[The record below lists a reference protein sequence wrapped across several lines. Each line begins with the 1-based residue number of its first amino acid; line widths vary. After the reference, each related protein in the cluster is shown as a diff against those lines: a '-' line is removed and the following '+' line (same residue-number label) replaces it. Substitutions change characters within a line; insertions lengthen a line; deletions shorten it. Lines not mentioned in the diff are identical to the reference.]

1 MNKKILIQLLFA
13 LIRSAISGKKMSD
26 EELCLYSEEYFPRL
40 LKIANKHDVSHLV
53 ILGMKQNGLISNDT
67 FGVEEHLLK
76 AVYRY
81 EQLNFEYLQLCDAL
95 ERAEIPFVPLKGS
108 VLRCYYPE
116 PWMRTSCDIDVLVHK
131 TDLEKAVTYLVKNL
145 NYTEK
150 ERTPHDVSL
159 CGTTGNTV
167 ELHYDLVE
175 EGRANNATKILSTAW
190 DNVYLKENSRFF
202 YRMTDEFFY
211 FYHIAHMAKHFE
223 NGGCGIKPFADLWFL
238 NSTDGGT
245 VKKRETLLRQGNLL
259 RFAQTAQKLS
269 RVWFDNE
276 EMDCLSLEM
285 ENYVLNGGS
294 FGSAKNRI
302 SVQQQKKGGKFR
314 YLWSKI
320 FIPYDEIKFFYPI
333 LQKHRFLTPF
343 MEVYRW
349 LKLIFGGRLK
359 SVSKELEMN
368 QSVSV
373 ESKEFTRDFLVKIG
387 LLNDDL
393 HGFK

>member
-26 EELCLYSEEYFPRL
+26 EELCLYSEEYYPRL

-223 NGGCGIKPFADLWFL
+223 NGGCGIRPFLDLWIL
-238 NSTDGGT
+238 DGLKDTDCE
-245 VKKRETLLRQGNLL
+245 KRDALLEKGLL
-259 RFAQTAQKLS
+259 LTFANTARKLS
-269 RVWFDNE
+269 RVWMECE
-276 EMDCLSLEM
+276 EHDETCLQMQDFL
-285 ENYVLNGGS
+285 LQGGVYGTS
-294 FGSAKNRI
+294 NNRVAI
-302 SVQQQKKGGKFR
+302 QQTKRGGQLGYILSRVFVPYSKLKG
-314 YLWSKI
+314 Y
-320 FIPYDEIKFFYPI
+320 YPI
-333 LQKHRFLTPF
+333 LEKHAWLMPVMQVRRWFMLATNPTVAKNARNEIKVNQNIDKSKADEMNRFLKN
-343 MEVYRW
+343 V
-349 LKLIFGGRLK
+349 
-359 SVSKELEMN
+359 
-368 QSVSV
+368 
-373 ESKEFTRDFLVKIG
+373 G
-387 LLNDDL
+387 L
-393 HGFK
+393 

>member
-1 MNKKILIQLLFA
+1 MGISDYLAELVHAQLEERKPLAIPDGITIEEITDIAKRNHMEYLLLGALLRADNLSADDIGQLRGSVMHSLTRTMAQVTEFRELEKSFEEAGIKNQAMKGARMRFLYPAPQLREMSDVDILIDSECMKQAAQLLEEKGYT
-13 LIRSAISGKKMSD
+13 LVRSIKHHDIYKKPPFMVVEAHKVMYDKTVDGGQYKYFSNFSKAVLQEGKK
-26 EELCLYSEEYFPRL
+26 Y
-40 LKIANKHDVSHLV
+40 
-53 ILGMKQNGLISNDT
+53 
-67 FGVEEHLLK
+67 
-76 AVYRY
+76 
-81 EQLNFEYLQLCDAL
+81 
-95 ERAEIPFVPLKGS
+95 
-108 VLRCYYPE
+108 
-116 PWMRTSCDIDVLVHK
+116 
-131 TDLEKAVTYLVKNL
+131 TYDFNR
-145 NYTEK
+145 E
-150 ERTPHDVSL
+150 D
-159 CGTTGNTV
+159 
-167 ELHYDLVE
+167 
-175 EGRANNATKILSTAW
+175 
-190 DNVYLKENSRFF
+190 F
-202 YRMTDEFFY
+202 YIYMM
-211 FYHIAHMAKHFE
+211 AHMAKHFE
-223 NGGCGIKPFADLWFL
+223 NGGCGIKPFTDLWFL
-238 NSTDGGT
+238 NSTDGET
-245 VKKRETLLRQGNLL
+245 VERREALLSQGNLL

-333 LQKHRFLTPF
+333 LQKYRFLTPF

-373 ESKEFTRDFLVKIG
+373 ESKEFTRDFLVNIG